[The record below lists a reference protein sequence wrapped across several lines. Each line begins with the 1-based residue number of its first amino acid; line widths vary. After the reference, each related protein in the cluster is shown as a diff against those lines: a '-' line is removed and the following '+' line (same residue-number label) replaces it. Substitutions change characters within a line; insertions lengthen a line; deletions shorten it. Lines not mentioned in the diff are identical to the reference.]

1 MYSLRETC
9 TCEPGDV
16 NKKDHSVIITKNWK
30 LLKYWS
36 VDTMYMLSCA
46 FQWSNGI
53 EWILGTYII
62 NMGESQKKGAEW
74 EKKI

>member
-1 MYSLRETC
+1 M
-9 TCEPGDV
+9 D
-16 NKKDHSVIITKNWK
+16 
-30 LLKYWS
+30 
-36 VDTMYMLSCA
+36 MLSCA

-74 EKKI
+74 QKKIEKNGVVLYLYKIWMCTKTLVFRNIYKYVPL

>member
-1 MYSLRETC
+1 M
-9 TCEPGDV
+9 D
-16 NKKDHSVIITKNWK
+16 
-30 LLKYWS
+30 
-36 VDTMYMLSCA
+36 MLSCA

-74 EKKI
+74 EKNRKKWSGIVFI